1 MTWTPRLAAL
11 HQQNTNS
18 ISRMSPRW
26 HQLQVSHHGS
36 SHGNRVWK
44 GEITWPVGPGVRP
57 ELFHKEHCVFSTHK
71 GCATKEPGR
80 KTSKNLGR
88 WPLWGQHRALKRALP
103 GIPKRHPCGSNGSHP
118 CSGANFLGRPSII
131 DMNTRFCRSCMVDC
145 KIAVCQVYFL
155 LVLIFET
162 RTSLLEMPFFQPKHE
177 WVWSSKGKTSP
188 SAAVAQGPHI
198 VLETHQ
204 VSDLKADWIVN

>member
-44 GEITWPVGPGVRP
+44 GEITWPGWPGVRP

-71 GCATKEPGR
+71 EPGR

-88 WPLWGQHRALKRALP
+88 WPPWGQHRALKRALP

-118 CSGANFLGRPSII
+118 CSGAKFLGRPSII
-131 DMNTRFCRSCMVDC
+131 DMNTRLPDSGRSCMVLVDC
-145 KIAVCQVYFL
+145 KIAVCQVSFL
-155 LVLIFET
+155 LVLIFST
-162 RTSLLEMPFFQPKHE
+162 HI
-177 WVWSSKGKTSP
+177 SSRCPSSQSTNGSGAQKGK
-188 SAAVAQGPHI
+188 Q
-198 VLETHQ
+198 VLQQQLLRVRISSWKLIRSRISRQIE
-204 VSDLKADWIVN
+204 